1 MPTSTMRSIAPSLPP
16 SSSSSR
22 CRRSRPR
29 RGRVQTTRAAR
40 SKGPHRRG
48 RGANAP
54 NREPD
59 VAVTFRVDRVI
70 AAVDDDD
77 DDEGDDGRD
86 DDGDRSSSRTVP
98 TTDGGEGKERRVRV
112 VGDVEALGGWDV
124 SRAPECA
131 RVSSSSSSVD
141 GSGEQ
146 HGVTVRLP
154 LDTAVGFKLV
164 TVDAAGETV
173 RWSPGGEITF
183 TTPKRCAVGE
193 VRCEWPVD
201 DERMT
206 VAVNMMVEMSS
217 SDNKVE
223 TGGAWLAY
231 GKSERDAHVEA
242 RRAEK
247 VKEERERNGGSGSVG
262 MDDDDD
268 DDDDDDSVFDVGAT
282 MDEGDSDVLN
292 GVMVSTDEDDEV
304 EFANSLG
311 DEEDFNLIDF
321 TPGDHVEEMMGGLNT
336 EIVFNAAS
344 EDDFGVRIAILE
356 EGEIVELWHEHG
368 TEPGKGM
375 RVGDIYIGTVSKV
388 ISGMQGVLVDL
399 TGRGPPY
406 ALMQKGIE
414 SPALAW
420 RETKRPERSDDERA
434 SEPQVEE
441 PRRWNRGGGW
451 GDLWAEDVTG
461 REPVAASTKGAQTTT
476 SGKVGGSR
484 LTGGGKSGGEGGVW
498 RGVGGRSQ
506 RSSRLTDRSKMLPH
520 WEPWKPD
527 IELNRA
533 EETDVETSSDES
545 DETGE
550 DESDESD
557 GVSAKVTRRKLREE
571 CFSLWEP
578 GQPVVVQ
585 VTRLG
590 SGHKGPR
597 VTARPTLPGRNV
609 VLCPDGEGVYVSRKL
624 MGPARKYVK
633 AIGNTVCPEGSALI
647 MRTEAAGVSKET
659 LELDISC
666 LASDWAKIKAASIKA
681 VERASAAS
689 KAPPPQRLLQAAT
702 REQVLVRDLFGERV
716 ARLIVDTT
724 DAYKV
729 IVDDLRRTGASQE
742 IIDRVVLHQGD
753 EPVFKALGV
762 DEVVETMMNTER
774 VPLGPELSGAHIVI
788 QHTEALTAIDV
799 NAGRTAMEAGESG
812 DEIALRVNIAAAKL
826 VARILRLRDIGG
838 LVMVD
843 LIDMGCDEHRREV
856 EDVFESV
863 ACRDRAQ
870 VTFVPISALGVME
883 IARERLQ
890 THAFGKAAVIADEKG
905 MPIQSIEEKTF
916 NPKSTPVPRKVRVK
930 GPRPPPWER
939 GGRGRGR
946 GGGRGGAGAPSPRN
960 KFREWQTPPD
970 F

>member
-1 MPTSTMRSIAPSLPP
+1 
-16 SSSSSR
+16 
-22 CRRSRPR
+22 
-29 RGRVQTTRAAR
+29 V
-40 SKGPHRRG
+40 H
-48 RGANAP
+48 AP

-59 VAVTFRVDRVI
+59 VAVTFRVDRALDV
-70 AAVDDDD
+70 VDDDD
-77 DDEGDDGRD
+77 DDMSDP
-86 DDGDRSSSRTVP
+86 S
-98 TTDGGEGKERRVRV
+98 DGGTVDDAGGDGKERRVRV
-112 VGDVEALGGWDV
+112 VGDSDALGGWDV
-124 SRAPECA
+124 SLAPQCVRASSP
-131 RVSSSSSSVD
+131 SSSSD
-141 GSGEQ
+141 GATTEQ
-146 HGVTVRLP
+146 HCVTVRLP
-154 LDTAVGFKLV
+154 LDSTVGFKLV
-164 TVDAAGETV
+164 TVDDAGETV

-183 TTPKRCAVGE
+183 TTPKRCATGE

-242 RRAEK
+242 RRVEK
-247 VKEERERNGGSGSVG
+247 AKEERARNGGGAGMG

-268 DDDDDDSVFDVGAT
+268 DDDDNVYDVGAT
-282 MDEGDSDVLN
+282 MDEGDADVLN

-304 EFANSLG
+304 GFAANATG
-311 DEEDFNLIDF
+311 DEEDFELTEF

-420 RETKRPERSDDERA
+420 RETKPPERSEADDERA
-434 SEPQVEE
+434 SAPQVEE

-451 GDLWAEDVTG
+451 GDLWADDVVG
-461 REPVAASTKGAQTTT
+461 REPVATSAKGAQTTT

-506 RSSRLTDRSKMLPH
+506 RSSRLTDRSKMLPY

-527 IELNRA
+527 IALNHV
-533 EETDVETSSDES
+533 EETAVESSSDES

-633 AIGNTVCPEGSALI
+633 AIGNTVCPDGSALI

-666 LASDWAKIKAASIKA
+666 LASDWSKIKEASIKA

-702 REQVLVRDLFGERV
+702 REQVLVRDLFGERI
-716 ARLIVDTT
+716 AKLIVDTP

-742 IIDRVVLHQGD
+742 IIDRVVLHEGD

-856 EDVFESV
+856 EDVFEAV

-883 IARERLQ
+883 VARERLQ

-916 NPKSTPVPRKVRVK
+916 NPKSSPAPRKVRVK

-946 GGGRGGAGAPSPRN
+946 GRGGGGAPPPRN
-960 KFREWQTPPD
+960 KAFREWETPPD
-970 F
+970 FQR